1 MLLLGDISPIVI
13 VGVVEG
19 VVREVREVVMLFVVI
34 FLILVLGMCSM
45 IVIISGDVDVLS
57 RGFITVMLGELVMLL
72 VTEFSDFKGGT
83 S

>member
-1 MLLLGDISPIVI
+1 MLVFLLGDISPMVI

-19 VVREVREVVMLFVVI
+19 EVREVVMLLVVI
-34 FLILVLGMCSM
+34 FLILVLGMSSM
-45 IVIISGDVDVLS
+45 IVVISGDVDVLS

-72 VTEFSDFKGGT
+72 VTEFKGGT